1 MNMPKTYMKENM
13 KTSVR
18 FQTVVGTVSGYEL
31 EGKQGASLSDFVEVL
46 KAYAA
51 EVQDETGI
59 YVSGSVV
66 PTSVYYRTEWG
77 CPEGGENAF
86 LVQGDLNPEFGE
98 EGPWKESVIRLF
110 EKLKKHYQQSTL
122 TVTFS
127 VVDHCY
133 LK

>member
-1 MNMPKTYMKENM
+1 MNMPKTYM

-31 EGKQGASLSDFVEVL
+31 EGKQGASLSDFVETL
-46 KAYAA
+46 KTLAA
-51 EVQDETGI
+51 KVQDETGI

-66 PTSVYYRTEWG
+66 PASVYYRTEWG
-77 CPEGGENAF
+77 CPKGGESTF